1 LLGYEL
7 CGLLEVFQRQEESAD
22 ALLLVQPVHPV
33 GRRVG
38 HVEGA
43 SRRAAPVDGRG
54 FAMAGVQIFGR
65 GFLALADDYI
75 RSDRP
80 VADLA
85 DLAADVARSSAQ
97 VSVRS
102 VEGWRRFDGDPN
114 VLLDMNRLIL
124 EGLDARDRDPAPDS
138 RVEGRV
144 SIHHSARI
152 ASSLIR
158 GPVVVG
164 ANARV
169 ENAFVGPYTAIG
181 DGARIEGAEIE
192 NSIIFPGA
200 VVSHVAERLESCVI
214 GRNARVERRFAVPRA
229 MRVHLGDS
237 ASVQLH

>member
-1 LLGYEL
+1 
-7 CGLLEVFQRQEESAD
+7 
-22 ALLLVQPVHPV
+22 VQPVYPG

-38 HVEGA
+38 RIEGL
-43 SRRAAPVDGRG
+43 RWHAAPTDGRSL
-54 FAMAGVQIFGR
+54 AMAGVQIFGG

-75 RSDRP
+75 RSNRP
-80 VADLA
+80 IADLA
-85 DLAADVARSSAQ
+85 DLGADVARSSAH
-97 VSVRS
+97 VSVRR
-102 VEGWRRFDGDPN
+102 VEGWRRFEGDPN

-124 EGLDARDRDPAPDS
+124 EGLNAHDERPSPDS

-144 SIHHSARI
+144 SIHSSARI

-164 ANARV
+164 ANASV

-181 DGARIEGAEIE
+181 EGARIEGAEIE

-200 VVSHVAERLESCVI
+200 VVSHVAVAGRLESCVI
-214 GRNARVERRFAVPRA
+214 GRNARVERRFSVPRA

-237 ASVQLH
+237 ASVQLG